1 MILLSEMIILLDFL
15 QLSYYS
21 NSKWSRLKK
30 MEGEG
35 GGDIDQNLD
44 YLEKEFLFMK
54 NSYFLWRNLLDFS
67 SGPVQGAYYIA
78 FDAMGP

>member
-1 MILLSEMIILLDFL
+1 
-15 QLSYYS
+15 
-21 NSKWSRLKK
+21 
-30 MEGEG
+30 MEVEG
-35 GGDIDQNLD
+35 GGWGDIDQNLD